1 MKLLIVLWPASAP
14 SPRKKNKQL
23 CISTGKISTSFFS
36 CWFRKRWTRAFI
48 RKCETLQSGHGTLLY
63 IIKTSQICQYR
74 QTFCN
79 ISYAKSWMCISS
91 LNPHNHFGG
100 YITDEEM
107 EAQTT
112 KMIWTQD
119 LNSLLC
125 LSALSYQFQ
134 FSKVGVH
141 TLRTLLYQQA
151 SATQPVFPSF
161 PSYSLA

>member
-1 MKLLIVLWPASAP
+1 
-14 SPRKKNKQL
+14 
-23 CISTGKISTSFFS
+23 
-36 CWFRKRWTRAFI
+36 
-48 RKCETLQSGHGTLLY
+48 
-63 IIKTSQICQYR
+63 
-74 QTFCN
+74 
-79 ISYAKSWMCISS
+79 MCISS

-125 LSALSYQFQ
+125 LSALSYQFR